1 MILEWEFVNLDLN
14 IKRYILKI
22 DENDPIEVGFV
33 IDLCDKASQELF

>member
-1 MILEWEFVNLDLN
+1 MFGLYQHFLNLKT
-14 IKRYILKI
+14 KRYILII